1 MSKTILQDKGINL
14 KDIGQMQTTKYGV
27 IVLFDLNGDILT
39 KLMPDKDMTL
49 NKLHLLLYS
58 EVLNSE
64 CDPRKFINTSTDDLI
79 RSSIIGKVDGI
90 EDRGVAIYDSRGL
103 LIHWF
108 DEPNN
113 FAIDC
118 IVSQIEEFPTLP
130 KEQWNPFPMADDPD
144 DFIEQINWDIRI
156 F

>member
-14 KDIGQMQTTKYGV
+14 KDIGQMQATKYGV

-49 NKLHLLLYS
+49 NELHLLLYS
-58 EVLNSE
+58 EILNSE
-64 CDPRKFINTSTDDLI
+64 CDPRKFINTSNDDLI
-79 RSSIIGKVDGI
+79 RSSIIGKENGI

-103 LIHWF
+103 LIHRYY
-108 DEPNN
+108 ELNN

-118 IVSQIEEFPTLP
+118 IVSQIEGFATLP
-130 KEQWNPFPMADDPD
+130 KEKWNPFSMADAPD
-144 DFIEQINWDIRI
+144 EFIEQINWDIRI